1 MNQKTLIVLAVVA
14 LLAVVAAI
22 ALHRSQAPASE
33 ERAAVEATWVVPA
46 LRDHVNDV
54 DRVTVTGAGGKVLAT
69 LERGKEGWSVAE
81 KGGYPVDTG
90 KLRSFLLKLADARQL
105 EQKTSNPERY
115 PDIGVEDVAG
125 TDAKSVQV
133 RLEGL
138 ASPVE
143 ILIGKPAPRGGGTY
157 VRRVGEAPAWL
168 ASGTLT
174 VEKDPASWLRRDL
187 ADIAAERIK
196 SVAITRPDGSTVAA
210 SKADAGD
217 ANFALQDIP
226 KGREAVSP
234 YAVNGL
240 ASLLAGLRFE
250 DVLPAEQ
257 AKPPEKPLQA
267 HFVTFDG
274 VVIDVTAWAH
284 EGKDYARFAASLD
297 EEQADAGIAAAQAK
311 DKAAYEAAKAAAAP
325 DPADDKDDKDAK
337 GVRDAAP
344 ATGSGPAPDAEA
356 PIEPLAATDPARDR
370 ENRLAAVRKQVE
382 TLRATFDGWTYVLPA
397 YKYAAIDK
405 SMTDLL
411 QPVEEKKP
419 AKKGG
424 K

>member
-1 MNQKTLIVLAVVA
+1 MNQKTLIALAVVA

-22 ALHRSQAPASE
+22 ALHRGQVPASE
-33 ERAAVEATWVVPA
+33 ERAPVESAWLVPA

-69 LERGKEGWSVAE
+69 LVRGADGWTVAE

-105 EQKTSNPERY
+105 EQKTSTPGRY
-115 PDIGVEDVAG
+115 PDIGVEDVAAA
-125 TDAKSVQV
+125 DAKSLQV
-133 RLEGL
+133 RLDGL
-138 ASPVE
+138 ASPVD

-157 VRRVGEAPAWL
+157 VRRAGEAPSWL

-174 VEKDPASWLRRDL
+174 VEKDAASWLRRDL
-187 ADIAAERIK
+187 VDIAAERIR
-196 SVAITRPDGSTVAA
+196 SVAITRPDGSTVDAA
-210 SKADAGD
+210 KADAGD
-217 ANFALQDIP
+217 ANFTLQDIP

-250 DVLPAEQ
+250 DVLPAAQ
-257 AKPPEKPLQA
+257 AQPPEKPLHA
-267 HFVTFDG
+267 RFTTFDG
-274 VVIDVTAWAH
+274 LVVDVTAWAD

-297 EEQADAGIAAAQAK
+297 EEQASAGIAAAQAK
-311 DKAAYEAAKAAAAP
+311 DKAAYESARAAAAS
-325 DPADDKDDKDAK
+325 DPAGKDGKDA
-337 GVRDAAP
+337 AAAAGGSP
-344 ATGSGPAPDAEA
+344 ADGADA

-405 SMTDLL
+405 SMADLL

>member
-22 ALHRSQAPASE
+22 ALHRGQVPASE
-33 ERAAVEATWVVPA
+33 ERAAAESAWLAPA

-69 LERGKEGWSVAE
+69 LVRGTDGWTVTE

-105 EQKTSNPERY
+105 EQKTSTPARY

-125 TDAKSVQV
+125 ADAKSVQV
-133 RLEGL
+133 RLDGL
-138 ASPVE
+138 AVPVD

-174 VEKDPASWLRRDL
+174 VEKDPSSWLRRDL
-187 ADIAAERIK
+187 TDLAAERIR
-196 SVAITRPDGSTVAA
+196 SVAVTRPDGSTVTAA
-210 SKADAGD
+210 KADAGD
-217 ANFALQDIP
+217 ANFTLQDIP

-240 ASLLAGLRFE
+240 ASFLAGLRFE
-250 DVLPAEQ
+250 DVLPAAEAQ
-257 AKPPEKPLQA
+257 PPEKPLQA
-267 HFVTFDG
+267 HFTTFDG

-284 EGKDYARFAASLD
+284 EGKDYARFAASFD

-311 DKAAYEAAKAAAAP
+311 EKAAYESAKAAAAP
-325 DPADDKDDKDAK
+325 DPAGQKDGKVAD
-337 GVRDAAP
+337 AP
-344 ATGSGPAPDAEA
+344 ATGGSADDTDVPV
-356 PIEPLAATDPARDR
+356 EPLAATDPARDR

-405 SMTDLL
+405 SMADLL
-411 QPVEEKKP
+411 QPVEDSKP